1 MKDTLHVLCTDEDE
15 MASKHEMIFS
25 LRKMMTCQTQLVPDT
40 LPCQMMTACDEDV
53 EEADTQEVTD
63 ISESDDEIC
72 DIGETLDYLSR

>member
-1 MKDTLHVLCTDEDE
+1 
-15 MASKHEMIFS
+15 
-25 LRKMMTCQTQLVPDT
+25 MTCQTQLVPDA